1 MPTRVIT
8 EMNNINGKLERI
20 ELCTDRI
27 NNVAWKEAQFE

>member
-20 ELCTDRI
+20 ELSTDRI
-27 NNVAWKEAQFE
+27 NNVAWKEAHFE